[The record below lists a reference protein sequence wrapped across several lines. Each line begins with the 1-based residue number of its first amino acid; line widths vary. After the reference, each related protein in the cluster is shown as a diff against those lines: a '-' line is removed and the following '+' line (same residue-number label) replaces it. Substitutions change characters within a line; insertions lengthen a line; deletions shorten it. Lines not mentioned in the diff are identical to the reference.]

1 MLNGCIHIRFFIF
14 SLSSSIFVFDKNAN
28 YPTLSVSVQNKVVV
42 KPSKTHF
49 DDYLIIKN
57 GVNLILLPE
66 NDVDHLNF

>member
-49 DDYLIIKN
+49 D
-57 GVNLILLPE
+57 VNLILLPE

>member
-57 GVNLILLPE
+57 DVNLILLPE